1 MLVVDRELQE
11 FLSAC
16 KVNHSNSFLGKRDE
30 QKLKV
35 RERLMKEGLDLFSS
49 IGFEKTTVA
58 HIVEKSGIARG
69 TFYNYFPDTQ
79 KLFDALI
86 EELNQNI
93 KAAIQQTRR
102 DSKNVYDYLYGT
114 FKNYFELIGTPQM
127 IQFHIL
133 NQAHIRQSSYQ
144 SNVIKTI
151 VKNLNRDLKSDFK
164 IMAFTEKYEFLL
176 LSFMLVGSPPEL
188 FLATH
193 TTNINFSNN
202 QLATFLAKLFHKVL
216 ME

>member
-16 KVNHSNSFLGKRDE
+16 RVNHSNSFLGKRDE

-35 RERLMKEGLDLFSS
+35 RKRLMKEALALFSS
-49 IGFEKTTVA
+49 SGFEKTTVA

-93 KAAIQQTRR
+93 KVAIQQTRR

-164 IMAFTEKYEFLL
+164 IKAFTEKYEFLL